1 MSYSLPFI
9 MLGGRMDYG
18 KNKLRHLQHSVMS
31 IFVISRFPA
40 RGQ

>member
-9 MLGGRMDYG
+9 MCVWGWGVDYG
-18 KNKLRHLQHSVMS
+18 KNKLRHLQS
-31 IFVISRFPA
+31 IFVIFKFPA